1 MPGILPRVIAHISRQ
16 TSVPVIAGGLI
27 QTASDIEK
35 ILASG
40 AIAASVSRC
49 ELWPLWHEG
58 PRPSVP

>member
-1 MPGILPRVIAHISRQ
+1 VIAHISRQ

-27 QTASDIEK
+27 QTAADIEK

-49 ELWPLWHEG
+49 ELWPLRQEG
-58 PRPSVP
+58 PGPSS